1 MDGIFIIKFSV
12 FDYTKYIRL
21 NFALFTRH
29 FHHYFLSKTLYLL
42 KTTVFLYT
50 RYKQQNSH
58 AKEETNMQPTSP
70 TDLIKSLR
78 KNNLSPNKRLGQN
91 FLIDNNVVQNI
102 ADSALSGDTKNI
114 LEIGPG
120 AGAMSLYLAKH
131 ADKLALIEI
140 DSGMVK
146 LLQELLATYEN
157 VQIMHED
164 VLESDLEAL
173 QKTFFEGQ
181 KYSVCANLPYYIS
194 TPIIMSLLK
203 QKDCIDDI
211 VIMVQEE
218 VADRMSAKPGTKAYG
233 SLTIA
238 ISLYAKVEKLFN
250 VPPTCFYPQPKINS
264 SVIRISLLDKP
275 EFQIDER
282 YFDKA
287 VRCCF
292 AMRRK
297 TILNNLTNGP
307 FQLDRESATAVL
319 EAAGIDPKLRAEAL
333 PPQKFAD
340 LSIVLGKT
348 I

>member
-1 MDGIFIIKFSV
+1 MSV
-12 FDYTKYIRL
+12 
-21 NFALFTRH
+21 
-29 FHHYFLSKTLYLL
+29 
-42 KTTVFLYT
+42 
-50 RYKQQNSH
+50 
-58 AKEETNMQPTSP
+58 
-70 TDLIKSLR
+70 
-78 KNNLSPNKRLGQN
+78 
-91 FLIDNNVVQNI
+91 
-102 ADSALSGDTKNI
+102 
-114 LEIGPG
+114 
-120 AGAMSLYLAKH
+120 YLAEH

-146 LLQELLATYEN
+146 LLQELLAPYQN

-164 VLESDLEAL
+164 VLESDLDAL

-250 VPPTCFYPQPKINS
+250 VAPTCFYPQPKINS

-275 EFQIDER
+275 EFEIDER

-307 FQLDRESATAVL
+307 FQFDRESATKVL
-319 EAAGIDPKLRAEAL
+319 EAAGIDPAIRAEAL

-340 LSIVLGKT
+340 LSIAIGK
-348 I
+348 IV